1 MEELLDGMVE
11 VDGDVTV
18 GEEADLMESGAGSD
32 NAPECAVKL
41 IACDLGAGA
50 DAGVAA
56 LEAFHELGVDWLREF
71 LGAQVGKLHDVDV
84 APDAAG
90 AFEHGGQLLILVDP
104 VAVHLAG
111 DEDDDCSDVGL
122 QAAVETEPERRAE
135 AVGGIGVLSFVV
147 MSEGLRRPGTRC
159 VRRT

>member
-1 MEELLDGMVE
+1 LKCHNERGKAWAEAGRE
-11 VDGDVTV
+11 VDESKRSIGSAA
-18 GEEADLMESGAGSD
+18 EDLA
-32 NAPECAVKL
+32 
-41 IACDLGAGA
+41 
-50 DAGVAA
+50 
-56 LEAFHELGVDWLREF
+56 
-71 LGAQVGKLHDVDV
+71 GAQVGKLHDVDV